1 MIAESIAAALLVPRS
16 RSIASRISSER
27 ERPTTA
33 ARSSSAASRA
43 SSSWMSV
50 WRRATAYYAIWF
62 ADTPLTGRRNVAW
75 PKERR
80 RLVSRCRSCRRCA
93 GCGGRLRD
101 CARRACGSSGT
112 RGSSADTDEKVKGV
126 AIGFLLARVTSSR
139 RAGCGDYRACRAS
152 FALRGPE
159 RVASP
164 VMAPAPFV
172 RWARWAR

>member
-62 ADTPLTGRRNVAW
+62 ADTPLTSARGLRAEEMRA
-75 PKERR
+75 R
-80 RLVSRCRSCRRCA
+80 SR
-93 GCGGRLRD
+93 
-101 CARRACGSSGT
+101 
-112 RGSSADTDEKVKGV
+112 
-126 AIGFLLARVTSSR
+126 
-139 RAGCGDYRACRAS
+139 
-152 FALRGPE
+152 PQE
-159 RVASP
+159 RVAVRRGP
-164 VMAPAPFV
+164 CEAPYAWILNPGGPDDGEGLYFTLPLRKSSVIVSLKFPLAEAGPFAWIV
-172 RWARWAR
+172 ATVTSLSV